1 MFIDVVPNG
10 RSAPAV
16 LLRESYRE
24 GKRVLKRTLAN
35 LTGLPP
41 ALIDGLRVLLD
52 GGTVVGRPEEAL
64 EIRRALPH
72 DHVSAALATMRRLDL
87 VRLLGRAASRERDLA
102 LALIASRVIAPG
114 SKLATVRALS
124 EETAT
129 SSLGRE
135 LGLGAIREAEIY
147 AALDW
152 LGEQQ
157 ERIERALARRH
168 LHDGTLVL
176 YDVSSSYL
184 EGRCCE
190 LARRGYSRDHRPDRL
205 QVVYGL
211 LCDRQGRPVAVE
223 VFEGDTADPATL
235 GEQIDKLKRRFGLR
249 HVVLVGDRGMITAA
263 RIRDELRPAGLD
275 WITSLRAPQIQAL
288 AEAGG
293 PLQPSLF
300 DERDMAEIT
309 SPDWPGERLVVCRNP
324 DLARE
329 RTRKRAALLAAT
341 ERDLARIAAAVRR
354 KHKPLRGQAEI
365 GLASGAVIDR
375 HKMAKHFELT
385 ITEDS
390 FAWRR
395 NDASIACEARLDGL
409 YVIRT
414 NVPASA
420 LDAAAAVRAY
430 KDLARVER
438 AFRTLKGIDLQI
450 RPVHHWLAPRV
461 RAHVFL
467 CMLAYYVEWHL
478 REAWAPLL
486 FHKHDAAGAEAERTS
501 PVQVAAVSPAT
512 QRKRTTRRTEAGLPV
527 VGYAGLMQHLATLT
541 LNIVAVPKAPR
552 LLSPCSPSRHRC
564 RPPPSNSSALPLQ
577 CPVASQAE
585 HEKPRKSLG
594 RSSPHSK
601 NLGIESRISQTFR
614 NNAKRAE
621 AIRQ

>member
-41 ALIDGLRVLLD
+41 TLINGLRVLLD

-72 DHVSAALATMRRLDL
+72 GHVWAVLATMRRLDL
-87 VRLLGRAASRERDLA
+87 VRLLGRSASRERDLA

-157 ERIERALARRH
+157 ARIERALARRH

-190 LARRGYSRDHRPDRL
+190 LARQGYSRDHRPDRL
-205 QVVYGL
+205 QIVYGL

-293 PLQPSLF
+293 PLQPTLF
-300 DERDMAEIT
+300 DERDMAEIS

-365 GLASGAVIDR
+365 GLAAGAVIDR
-375 HKMAKHFELT
+375 HKMAKHFALT

-395 NDASIACEARLDGL
+395 NDANIEREARLDGL

-420 LDAAAAVRAY
+420 MDATAAVRAY

-450 RPVHHWLAPRV
+450 RPVHHRLAPRV

-486 FHKHDAAGAEAERTS
+486 FHEHDAAGAEAERIS
-501 PVQVAAVSPAT
+501 PVQAAAVSPAT
-512 QRKRTTRRTEAGLPV
+512 QRKRATRRTEAGLPV
-527 VGYAGLMQHLATLT
+527 VDYAGLMQHLATLT
-541 LNIVAVPKAPR
+541 QNIVAVPKAPDAAFTM
-552 LLSPCSPSRHRC
+552 LAKPT
-564 RPPPSNSSALPLQ
+564 PLQ
-577 CPVASQAE
+577 AAALE
-585 HEKPRKSLG
+585 LLG
-594 RSSPHSK
+594 ANPAVSSTTPD
-601 NLGIESRISQTFR
+601 
-614 NNAKRAE
+614 
-621 AIRQ
+621 

>member
-41 ALIDGLRVLLD
+41 ALLDGLRVLLD

-72 DHVSAALATMRRLDL
+72 GHVSAVQATMRRLDL
-87 VRLLGRAASRERDLA
+87 VRLLGRSPSRERDLA

-190 LARRGYSRDHRPDRL
+190 LARQGYSRDHRPDRL
-205 QVVYGL
+205 QIVYGL
-211 LCDRQGRPVAVE
+211 LCDRQGRPIAVE
-223 VFEGDTADPATL
+223 VFEGNTADPATL

-288 AEAGG
+288 AEEGG
-293 PLQPSLF
+293 PLQPTLF

-309 SPDWPGERLVVCRNP
+309 SPDHPGERLVVCRNP

-365 GLASGAVIDR
+365 GLAAGAVIDR
-375 HKMAKHFELT
+375 HKMAKHFTLT

-395 NDASIACEARLDGL
+395 NDANIEREARLDGL

-420 LDAAAAVRAY
+420 MDAAAAVRAY

-486 FHKHDAAGAEAERTS
+486 FHEHDAAGADATRIS
-501 PVQVAAVSPAT
+501 PVQAAAVSPAT
-512 QRKRTTRRTEAGLPV
+512 QRKRATRRTEAGLPV
-527 VGYAGLMQHLATLT
+527 VNYAGLMQHLATLT
-541 LNIVAVPKAPR
+541 LNIVAVPKAPDAAFTM
-552 LLSPCSPSRHRC
+552 LAKPT
-564 RPPPSNSSALPLQ
+564 PLQ
-577 CPVASQAE
+577 AAALELLGATPPVS
-585 HEKPRKSLG
+585 
-594 RSSPHSK
+594 SSPPD
-601 NLGIESRISQTFR
+601 
-614 NNAKRAE
+614 
-621 AIRQ
+621 

>member
-41 ALIDGLRVLLD
+41 ALLDGLRVLLD

-72 DHVSAALATMRRLDL
+72 GHVSAVLATMRRLDL
-87 VRLLGRAASRERDLA
+87 VRLLGRSASRERDLA

-190 LARRGYSRDHRPDRL
+190 LARQGYSRDHRPDRL
-205 QVVYGL
+205 QIVYGL

-300 DERDMAEIT
+300 DDRDMAEIT

-365 GLASGAVIDR
+365 GLAAGAVIDR
-375 HKMAKHFELT
+375 HKMAKHFALT

-395 NDASIACEARLDGL
+395 NDANIEREARLDGL

-420 LDAAAAVRAY
+420 MDAAAAVRAY

-486 FHKHDAAGAEAERTS
+486 FHEHDAAGAEAERIS
-501 PVQVAAVSPAT
+501 PVQAAAVSPAT
-512 QRKRTTRRTEAGLPV
+512 QRKRATRRTEAGLPV
-527 VGYAGLMQHLATLT
+527 VDYAGLMQHLATLT
-541 LNIVAVPKAPR
+541 LNIVAVPKAPDAAFTT
-552 LLSPCSPSRHRC
+552 LAKPT
-564 RPPPSNSSALPLQ
+564 PLQ
-577 CPVASQAE
+577 AAALELLGATPPVS
-585 HEKPRKSLG
+585 
-594 RSSPHSK
+594 SSPPD
-601 NLGIESRISQTFR
+601 
-614 NNAKRAE
+614 
-621 AIRQ
+621 

>member
-72 DHVSAALATMRRLDL
+72 GHVSAVLATMRRLDL
-87 VRLLGRAASRERDLA
+87 VRLLGRSASRERDLA

-135 LGLGAIREAEIY
+135 LGLGTIREAEIY

-190 LARRGYSRDHRPDRL
+190 LARQGYSRDHRPDRP
-205 QVVYGL
+205 QIVYGL

-288 AEAGG
+288 AEEGG
-293 PLQPSLF
+293 PLQPTLF

-365 GLASGAVIDR
+365 GLAAGAVIDR
-375 HKMAKHFELT
+375 HKMAKHFALT
-385 ITEDS
+385 IAEDS

-395 NDASIACEARLDGL
+395 NDANIEREARLDGL

-420 LDAAAAVRAY
+420 MDAAAAVRAY

-486 FHKHDAAGAEAERTS
+486 FHEHDAAGAEAERIS
-501 PVQVAAVSPAT
+501 PVQAAAVSPAT
-512 QRKRTTRRTEAGLPV
+512 QRKRATRRTEAGLPV
-527 VGYAGLMQHLATLT
+527 VDYAGLMQHLATLT
-541 LNIVAVPKAPR
+541 LNIVAVPKAPDAAFTM
-552 LLSPCSPSRHRC
+552 LAKPT
-564 RPPPSNSSALPLQ
+564 PLQ
-577 CPVASQAE
+577 AAALELLGANPPVS
-585 HEKPRKSLG
+585 
-594 RSSPHSK
+594 SSPP
-601 NLGIESRISQTFR
+601 R
-614 NNAKRAE
+614 
-621 AIRQ
+621 

>member
-41 ALIDGLRVLLD
+41 ALLDGLRVLLD

-72 DHVSAALATMRRLDL
+72 GHVSAVLATMRRLDL
-87 VRLLGRAASRERDLA
+87 MRLLGRSPSRERDLA

-190 LARRGYSRDHRPDRL
+190 LARQGYSRDHRPDRL
-205 QVVYGL
+205 QIVYGL
-211 LCDRQGRPVAVE
+211 LCDRQGRPIAVE
-223 VFEGDTADPATL
+223 VFEGNTADPATL

-288 AEAGG
+288 AEEGG
-293 PLQPSLF
+293 PLQPTLF

-309 SPDWPGERLVVCRNP
+309 SPDHPGERLVVCRNP
-324 DLARE
+324 DLAHE

-341 ERDLARIAAAVRR
+341 EQDLARIAAAVRR

-365 GLASGAVIDR
+365 GLDAGVVIDR
-375 HKMAKHFELT
+375 HKMAKHFTLT

-395 NDASIACEARLDGL
+395 NDANIEREARLDGL

-420 LDAAAAVRAY
+420 MDAAGAVRAY

-486 FHKHDAAGAEAERTS
+486 FHEHDAAGADAERIS
-501 PVQVAAVSPAT
+501 PVQAAAVSPAT
-512 QRKRTTRRTEAGLPV
+512 QRKRATRRTEAGLPV
-527 VGYAGLMQHLATLT
+527 VNYAGLMQHLATLT
-541 LNIVAVPKAPR
+541 LNIVAVPKASDAAFTMIAKPT
-552 LLSPCSPSRHRC
+552 
-564 RPPPSNSSALPLQ
+564 PLQ
-577 CPVASQAE
+577 AAALELLGATPPVS
-585 HEKPRKSLG
+585 
-594 RSSPHSK
+594 SSPPD
-601 NLGIESRISQTFR
+601 
-614 NNAKRAE
+614 
-621 AIRQ
+621 